1 MQINDLEEIKETM
14 PATYEL
20 KRRQNIASFYDVIL
34 NNKDNEPVGFLA
46 IQYSNKNKVNFTED
60 EKAQILKTKFFVEE
74 NLEKMAKPI

>member
-1 MQINDLEEIKETM
+1 M

-46 IQYSNKNKVNFTED
+46 IQYSNKE
-60 EKAQILKTKFFVEE
+60 
-74 NLEKMAKPI
+74 